1 MRAISRGRRASQP
14 TITPGRRGDAD
25 TTTTLRSFLLGGLL
39 SLAIIASGTTAAAQ
53 TGTSDGEWTSYG
65 GDKGSTKYSPLDQ
78 IDRHNVSRLRI
89 AWRRSAVAEE
99 LRSSHPDLSVGHN
112 FRSTPLMI
120 GGVLYA
126 SSGVGLVEAFDP
138 ATGRTIWVQDP
149 PEGER
154 IGGSASRGIAYWR
167 DGSEERLLAVRGQF
181 LWALDIETGALID
194 TFGAN
199 GRVDL
204 KPGLGPLAT
213 GYRWTSAPL
222 VCNDT
227 VMVGVSMTD
236 SPRSKEAPPGMVQAF
251 DVRSGARRWTFN
263 PIAQPGEVGN
273 ETWEDESWSYTGAA
287 NVWSLMS
294 ADEELGYAYLPTG
307 APTNDMYGGH
317 RLGDN
322 LFANSLVCVECATG
336 ERVWHF
342 QTVHHDV
349 WDYDHP
355 GAPISVDI
363 TVDGT
368 PIKAVVQLT
377 KQAMAFVFDRATGE
391 PVWPIEE
398 RPVPTSNTPG
408 ERLSP
413 TQPFPTKP
421 APFDRHGLTM
431 DDLIDF
437 TPELRAEAVELAN
450 RYVLGPI
457 YTPPSIKGDG
467 PDDTKGTLQV
477 PTEVGGAEWGGASFD
492 PETGIL
498 YVPSVTGTFAADLIP
513 GDQDRTNLRYTRGT
527 REIISG
533 PRGLPIMKPPYGRIV
548 AIDLNTG
555 EHLWTVPNGD
565 GPRDHPALAHLNLP
579 PLGQP
584 SHNMLLATK
593 TLLFVSH
600 GDPIMAGRPASG
612 ANDTLLRAYDKA
624 SGQVVWEM
632 ELPAGTTGA
641 IMTYMHRGKQY
652 IVAPIGSTDHPPEFV
667 ALSLP

>member
-1 MRAISRGRRASQP
+1 MVRRP
-14 TITPGRRGDAD
+14 
-25 TTTTLRSFLLGGLL
+25 LFGGLL
-39 SLAIIASGTTAAAQ
+39 CMTVLVSSATVKTQ
-53 TGTSDGEWTSYG
+53 TGATNGEWTSYG

-78 IDRHNVSRLRI
+78 IDRHNVNRLRI
-89 AWRRSAVAEE
+89 AWRRPAVAEE
-99 LRSSHPDLSVGHN
+99 LRSSHLDLSVGHS

-126 SSGVGLVEAFDP
+126 SNGVGLIEAFDP
-138 ATGRTIWVQDP
+138 ATGHTVWVQDL

-154 IGGSASRGIAYWR
+154 IRGSASRGIAYWR

-213 GYRWTSAPL
+213 GYGWTSAPL

-273 ETWEDESWSYTGAA
+273 ETWEDASWSYTGAA

-294 ADEELGYAYLPTG
+294 ADEGLGYAYLPTG

-368 PIKAVVQLT
+368 PIKAIVQLT

-391 PVWPIEE
+391 PVWSIEE
-398 RPVPTSNTPG
+398 RPVPTSHTPG

-437 TPELRAEAVELAN
+437 TPELRAEAVEIAN

-477 PTEVGGAEWGGASFD
+477 PTEVGGAEWGGAGFD

-498 YVPSVTGTFAADLIP
+498 YVPSITGTFAADLIP

-527 REIISG
+527 REIIAG

-584 SHNMLLATK
+584 SHNMPLVTK

-600 GDPIMAGRPASG
+600 GDPIMAGRPPSG
-612 ANDTLLRAYDKA
+612 ADDTMLRAYDKA
-624 SGQVVWEM
+624 SGHMVWKM

-652 IVAPIGSTDHPPEFV
+652 IVAPVGSTDHPPEFV
-667 ALSLP
+667 AMSLP